1 MSTLGLDG
9 GIIRDERGIA
19 LAILEEADGIVLV
32 KKTTACSI
40 GMYFYIIV
48 FLRDIGID
56 AR

>member
-48 FLRDIGID
+48 FLKDIGIN